1 MNSTVRAREVV
12 STAAFTIRVL
22 AVTISGHAAWI
33 VVGPVGAVRRRA
45 TAR

>member
-33 VVGPVGAVRRRA
+33 AAGSVDAARRRA
-45 TAR
+45 AAR